1 MAQGQ
6 KRSRDVVGVAVTVAR
21 IATGGEKEQIETTRP
36 DRFSDGQAG
45 GHGR

>member
-21 IATGGEKEQIETTRP
+21 IATGGEKEQIETHTT
-36 DRFSDGQAG
+36 GQILGRSG